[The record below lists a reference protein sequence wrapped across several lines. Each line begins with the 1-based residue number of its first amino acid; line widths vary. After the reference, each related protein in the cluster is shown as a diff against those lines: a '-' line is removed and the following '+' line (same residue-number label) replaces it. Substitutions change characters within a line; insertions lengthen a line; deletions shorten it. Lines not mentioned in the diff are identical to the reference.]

1 MGNRFKKTIQ
11 RMVKHTVLSIRKF
24 QASWRRT
31 PLRKRTLLAGSAAGA
46 AVMLVALIII
56 LASSGK
62 AEAGTPGATDENGS
76 ALLSNAENLGA
87 QGFVNITPTP
97 TPIPT
102 ATPTPIPTPTPTP
115 DPTLRKGMESE
126 EVRELQLRLIDLGY
140 LELDEPTLKFGPATE
155 GAVMRFQRQVNFTEA
170 LGLTLDIDGI
180 AGLKTLELIYSDSA
194 PKYCVLFGMEG
205 DDIEDLQQ
213 QLKDL
218 GYMSQVTGY
227 YGETTVE
234 ALKSFQSENKLS
246 ADGMCGPK
254 TFTLLYSD
262 DAKESPNKRKEARTT
277 ANIDKMIS
285 VAKDQLGDPY
295 ILGKR
300 GPSSFDCSGLVYYCL
315 NQAGSNRR
323 RLTAAGYA
331 GVSDWE
337 KISSIYDLKKGDL
350 IFFYSDNFSKIG
362 HVGIVINNS
371 GEMIDA
377 SSGKG
382 KVVRRD
388 YLTSYWKE
396 HFYCGRRPW

>member
-1 MGNRFKKTIQ
+1 
-11 RMVKHTVLSIRKF
+11 MVKHTVLSIRKF
-24 QASWRRT
+24 QASWRRA

-46 AVMLVALIII
+46 AVTLVALIII

-62 AEAGTPGATDENGS
+62 AEAGTPGATDRNGS
-76 ALLSNAENLGA
+76 ALLSNAENLGT
-87 QGFVNITPTP
+87 QGYVDITPTP

-102 ATPTPIPTPTPTP
+102 ATPTPIPTPTPPP
-115 DPTLRKGMESE
+115 DPTLKKGMESE

-285 VAKDQLGDPY
+285 TAKDQLGDPY

-337 KISSIYDLKKGDL
+337 KISSIYNLKKGDL

>member
-1 MGNRFKKTIQ
+1 
-11 RMVKHTVLSIRKF
+11 MVKHTVLSIRKF
-24 QASWRRT
+24 QASWRRA

-46 AVMLVALIII
+46 AVTLVALIII

-62 AEAGTPGATDENGS
+62 AEAGTPGATDRNGS
-76 ALLSNAENLGA
+76 ALLSNAENLGT
-87 QGFVNITPTP
+87 QGYVDITPTP

-115 DPTLRKGMESE
+115 DPTLKKGMESE

-285 VAKDQLGDPY
+285 TAKDQLGDPY

-337 KISSIYDLKKGDL
+337 KISSIYNLKKGDL

>member
-1 MGNRFKKTIQ
+1 
-11 RMVKHTVLSIRKF
+11 MVKHTVLSIRKF
-24 QASWRRT
+24 QASWRRA

-46 AVMLVALIII
+46 AVTLVALIII

-62 AEAGTPGATDENGS
+62 AEAGTPGATDRNGS
-76 ALLSNAENLGA
+76 ALLSNAENLGT
-87 QGFVNITPTP
+87 QGYVDITPTP

-115 DPTLRKGMESE
+115 DPTLKKGMESE

-337 KISSIYDLKKGDL
+337 KISSIYNLKKGDL

>member
-1 MGNRFKKTIQ
+1 
-11 RMVKHTVLSIRKF
+11 MVKHTVLSIRKF